1 MLQDLSRS
9 PEAFIENRLV
19 FDRDELIY
27 ISQLEEAY
35 QFWLGVER
43 VSQED
48 KDELIKKIVQ
58 GEAVRGIYG
67 ITDIACIYGVAL
79 RRN

>member
-9 PEAFIENRLV
+9 PQAFIENKLV

-35 QFWLGVER
+35 QFWLGVHR
-43 VSQED
+43 VSEED
-48 KDELIKKIVQ
+48 KDELIRKIVE
-58 GEAVRGIYG
+58 GEAAKGLFG

>member
-1 MLQDLSRS
+1 MIQDLSRS

-43 VSQED
+43 VSETD

-58 GEAVRGIYG
+58 GEAVRGLYG

>member
-9 PEAFIENRLV
+9 PQAFIENKLV

-35 QFWLGVER
+35 QFWLGVHR
-43 VSQED
+43 VSEED
-48 KDELIKKIVQ
+48 KDE
-58 GEAVRGIYG
+58 R
-67 ITDIACIYGVAL
+67 
-79 RRN
+79 